1 MLLKNLI
8 NNCPNHL
15 KKVHINGLALDS
27 RKIRKGNLF
36 FALKGQE
43 YDGKNFIQEAIY
55 KGARAI
61 LVSNNYK
68 SSHNNIPIIK
78 VKNIKKTLANSC
90 KKFFR
95 NKPKNIILVTGT
107 NGKSSIADF
116 FSQIF
121 YLNKIPVA
129 TIGTLGIIKNKIIK
143 KTNLTSLDI
152 ISLHNELQLIKKKK
166 N

>member
-8 NNCPNHL
+8 ENCPNHL
-15 KKVHINGLALDS
+15 KKVHISGLALDS
-27 RKIRKGNLF
+27 RKIKKGNLF
-36 FALKGQE
+36 FALKGRKH
-43 YDGKNFIQEAIY
+43 DGKKFIKEAIY

-61 LVSNNYK
+61 LVPKNYK
-68 SSHNNIPIIK
+68 FYHDNIPIIK
-78 VKNIKKTLANSC
+78 VKNIKKILADSC

-95 NKPKNIILVTGT
+95 EKPKNIILVTGT

-121 YLNKIPVA
+121 YYNKIPVA
-129 TIGTLGIIKNKIIK
+129 TIGTLGISKNRIIK

-152 ISLHNELQLIKKKK
+152 ISLHSELQLIKKKK